1 MRGPSPL
8 EQEVASL
15 LADPQFEGHPLKEA
29 LSQLWS
35 AHHDL
40 LGRIERPPVSD
51 GYQSIAR
58 ERELSLA
65 ARFDKQLRQL
75 EKVAR
80 ISDRYQAMMQDLN
93 ASLREASMLD
103 SLTGIANRR
112 LLTERLREESERA
125 KRYGRRWRW
134 SCSTSTASR
143 SSTMTTATMS
153 ATGC

>member
-40 LGRIERPPVSD
+40 LGRIERIARVSD

-103 SLTGIANRR
+103 SLT
-112 LLTERLREESERA
+112 
-125 KRYGRRWRW
+125 
-134 SCSTSTASR
+134 
-143 SSTMTTATMS
+143 
-153 ATGC
+153 